1 MKKSYDP
8 EFKVRAVRM
17 VQQHREG
24 YRSLTATCTAIGG
37 ELGVSR
43 ETLRSWVRQA
53 EIDAGHVPGVTT
65 EENEEMARLRKEN
78 RRLREANEILKKATV
93 FFAGELDPRN
103 H

>member
-37 ELGVSR
+37 ELGVMSR
-43 ETLRSWVRQA
+43 DVVM
-53 EIDAGHVPGVTT
+53 G
-65 EENEEMARLRKEN
+65 
-78 RRLREANEILKKATV
+78 ILCDLLK
-93 FFAGELDPRN
+93 GEGLLM
-103 H
+103 